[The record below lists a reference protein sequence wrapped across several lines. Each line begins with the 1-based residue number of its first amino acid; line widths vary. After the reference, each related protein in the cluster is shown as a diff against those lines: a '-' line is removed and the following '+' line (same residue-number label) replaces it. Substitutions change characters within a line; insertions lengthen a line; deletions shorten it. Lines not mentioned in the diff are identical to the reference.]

1 MYLPLAINRMDL
13 HYSVEW
19 EAYCERRILN
29 DVEWGGYS
37 VKRLRHKFHFKSILC
52 KILYSALHS
61 VQCYEKVQF
70 YYMHRRMYCAKW
82 LSTGQN

>member
-1 MYLPLAINRMDL
+1 MYLPFAINRMDL

-19 EAYCERRILN
+19 EADCERRILN
-29 DVEWGGYS
+29 DVEWGGLF

-52 KILYSALHS
+52 KIFCSALHA
-61 VQCYEKVQF
+61 VQCYEKVKS
-70 YYMHRRMYCAKW
+70 YYIHIRMYCAKW